1 MLELIFGMMLVTA
14 GLNDPGLQ
22 DKGLDGRMPQQA
34 QVQVTETAEPGEEDA
49 LPGGAEPQAVMPPAG
64 AAVR

>member
-22 DKGLDGRMPQQA
+22 DKGLDGRTPQQA
-34 QVQVTETAEPGEEDA
+34 QMQVAETIEPGEKDA
-49 LPGGAEPQAVMPPAG
+49 LSSAAPQALSPAG
-64 AAVR
+64 AAVE